1 MGWLEKVRELSYVFP
16 SRSNPNML
24 RIFCIDDHQVVRD
37 GVRKIFD
44 EKGIRVEIGEA
55 SNASEAIRPIS
66 QQQWDIVVLD
76 ISLGGKSG
84 LDLLN
89 EIRILQPRL
98 PVLIFSMHS
107 EEVYAR
113 RAIAAGAQ
121 GYITKGSSSDELYG
135 AINKIARGGRYI
147 SAALAEKI
155 VFASDGDRVPHETL
169 SPREYEVMLLIA
181 RGVSNKDIAER
192 LGIDSRTVTT
202 HRRRVLDKM
211 NMQTDAD
218 LNEYARVNQL
228 LT

>member
-1 MGWLEKVRELSYVFP
+1 
-16 SRSNPNML
+16 ML
-24 RIFCIDDHQVVRD
+24 KIFCIDDHQVVRD

-55 SNASEAIRPIS
+55 SNAAEAIRPIS
-66 QQQWDIVVLD
+66 QQHWDIVVLD

-84 LDLLN
+84 LDLLK

-155 VFASDGDRVPHETL
+155 VFASDGDRVPHEAL

-202 HRRRVLDKM
+202 HRRRLLDKM

-218 LNEYARVNQL
+218 LNEYARVNHL

>member
-1 MGWLEKVRELSYVFP
+1 
-16 SRSNPNML
+16 ML
-24 RIFCIDDHQVVRD
+24 RVLCIDDHQVVRD

-44 EKGIRVEIGEA
+44 EKGVTVEIGEA
-55 SNASEAIRPIS
+55 SNAAEAIRPIS
-66 QQQWDIVVLD
+66 QQHWDIVVLD

-84 LDLLN
+84 LDLLK
-89 EIRILQPRL
+89 EIRTLQPRL
-98 PVLIFSMHS
+98 PVLVFSMHS

-113 RAIAAGAQ
+113 RAISAGAR
-121 GYITKGSSSDELYG
+121 GYITKGSSSEELYA

-155 VFASDGDRVPHETL
+155 VFTSDADRLPHEAL

-181 RGVSNKDIAER
+181 KGLSNKEIAER

-202 HRRRVLDKM
+202 HRRRMLDKM

-218 LNEYARVNQL
+218 LNEYARVNHL